1 MRSTDTG
8 TIVEPWPC
16 PRRKSGRLKIVRMI
30 ATPVEVP
37 RLARL
42 LPKTAHGEVLASRYV
57 VLELESNS
65 GVVGIGEVTCSPAW
79 NGEEALETSRLLSGP
94 LRSELVGA
102 DPLSWADVSTRFDRT
117 IHNRPFLRAAVEM
130 ACLDLAARHFEIP
143 ACVLIGGAYRTRIA
157 TKIVLPAREI
167 ETVRAMAGG
176 LLGLGITTVKVK
188 VGPEVEEDIARVA
201 TVRETL
207 GPDVRITV
215 DANEGWS
222 PEEARSAVER
232 LAGLGVVAVEQP
244 LPRQAWEASATLRRM
259 TGMAVMG
266 DESIWTRR
274 DVIEAAR
281 TGAFDTVNL
290 YPGKCG
296 GLRRTISMAD
306 LARGLGLAVSY
317 GSNLELGIG
326 AAAMAHAVAA
336 TRQLSAVVPADL
348 IGPLY
353 FESTMVED
361 AGFVGWDGA
370 DVPPGTGL
378 GVRLDRTALER
389 YRIPC

>member
-1 MRSTDTG
+1 MT
-8 TIVEPWPC
+8 
-16 PRRKSGRLKIVRMI
+16 

-42 LPKTAHGEVLASRYV
+42 LPKTAHGQVLASRYV

-94 LRSELVGA
+94 LQSELVGA

-117 IHNRPFLRAAVEM
+117 IHDRPFLRAAVEM
-130 ACLDLAARHFEIP
+130 ACLDLAARHFDVP
-143 ACVLIGGAYRTRIA
+143 AYVLLGGAYRTRIA

-176 LLGLGITTVKVK
+176 LLGLGITTLKVK
-188 VGPEVEEDIARVA
+188 VGLEVEGDIARVA
-201 TVRETL
+201 AVRETL

-232 LAGLGVVAVEQP
+232 LDGLGVVAVEQP
-244 LPRQAWEASATLRRM
+244 LSRRAWEASAALRRM

-281 TGAFDTVNL
+281 TGGFDTVNL

-326 AAAMAHAVAA
+326 SAAMAHAAAA
-336 TRQLSAVVPADL
+336 TRQLSPVVPADL

-353 FESTMVED
+353 FESTMVAD
-361 AGFVGWDGA
+361 AGFVRWDGA

-378 GVRLDRTALER
+378 GIQLDRKALER
-389 YRIPC
+389 YRIPL